1 MSSRVLVH
9 HVEVVPIVVRNVVVP
24 ARQAKH
30 SADLG
35 RLGEDARLLTEGQD
49 RVDLVVA
56 AGGVEGSYQFL
67 AKHGGLE

>member
-9 HVEVVPIVVRNVVVP
+9 HVEVVPIVVVP

-35 RLGEDARLLTEGQD
+35 RLGEDARLLIEGQG
-49 RVDLVVA
+49 R
-56 AGGVEGSYQFL
+56 GIPQ
-67 AKHGGLE
+67 